1 VEEELFYVP
10 PGRYHVVGTPSA
22 PTLVIGYAPRL
33 FGAGRSSVIYHSN
46 VTVPG
51 QPLLRSPSDALQVI
65 LASKRCCTTH
75 CLNHAVCE

>member
-10 PGRYHVVGTPSA
+10 PGRYHVVDTPSA
-22 PTLVIGYAPRL
+22 PTLVIGYALRL

-51 QPLLRSPSDALQVI
+51 QPLLRSPLDALQVI
-65 LASKRCCTTH
+65 LASKRCFTVH
-75 CLNHAVCE
+75 CMKHTVYE